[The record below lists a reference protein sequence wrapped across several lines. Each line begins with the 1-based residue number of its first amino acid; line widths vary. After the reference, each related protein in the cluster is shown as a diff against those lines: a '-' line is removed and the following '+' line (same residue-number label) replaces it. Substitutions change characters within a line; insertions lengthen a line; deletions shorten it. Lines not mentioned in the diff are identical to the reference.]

1 MSKNN
6 AGLTEVP
13 RIERHYQYHQEW
25 NFGKGA
31 VREAFQRVFSPD
43 ADYVLFQTITNQEAI
58 DVLRQYVASREGMS
72 SPWKIR
78 KVQSDD
84 KPRYVPGASD
94 RDNGLEFDNSLMDS
108 YQRAIDKIAK
118 KAIGSENYS
127 HYLMVA
133 TKGVHNLDRDPNAIF
148 WPRVYIVN
156 AEKQEGLKRI
166 IDDLS
171 GDESFEIL
179 KGLESPQFYQM
190 AEIETLHNLGMS
202 PLVRLPSELR
212 VGAQD
217 LSKYVDFLAQMT
229 ETYKWTG
236 PVIEV
241 D

>member
-1 MSKNN
+1 MDGKS
-6 AGLTEVP
+6 AGLTEIP
-13 RIERHYQYHQEW
+13 RTERHPQYHQEW

-43 ADYVLFQTITNQEAI
+43 AEYVLFQTIANQEAI
-58 DVLRQYVASREGMS
+58 DVLRQYVASRKGMDA
-72 SPWKIR
+72 PWEIR
-78 KVQSDD
+78 RKKSGDE
-84 KPRYVPGASD
+84 PRYIPGASD
-94 RDNGLEFDNSLMDS
+94 RDNGLQFDNSLMDS

-118 KAIGSENYS
+118 ETLGSKNYS
-127 HYLMVA
+127 HYSMVS
-133 TKGVHNLDRDPNAIF
+133 TNGVHSLDRDPNAIF

-156 AEKQEGLKRI
+156 AEKQEGLKGI
-166 IDDLS
+166 IDNLS
-171 GDESFEIL
+171 GNESFEML
-179 KGLESPQFYQM
+179 RGLESPQFYQM
-190 AEIETLHNLGMS
+190 AEIETLHSLGIS
-202 PLVRLPSELR
+202 PLVRLPNELR